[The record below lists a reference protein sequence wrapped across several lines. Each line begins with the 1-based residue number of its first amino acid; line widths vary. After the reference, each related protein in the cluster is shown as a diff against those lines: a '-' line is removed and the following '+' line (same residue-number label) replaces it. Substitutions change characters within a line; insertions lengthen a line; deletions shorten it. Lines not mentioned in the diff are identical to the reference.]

1 MKSLTPAGPPYISDC
16 AFQILPQHR
25 HPPTLPCVP
34 VTPKHFLRV
43 LEGSDP
49 RGGHCHIPCPTRDRP
64 PPSNPTGPRRTP
76 TRSAGPLSFYSNLLL
91 HLLLTYSFLTRHPR
105 TPLRTPP
112 ASGHPPHSAP
122 SFRLSFRLTYLIRV
136 YPLASASLY
145 RTPTPVLTHR
155 TPTGP
160 PIRTRSFSI

>member
-1 MKSLTPAGPPYISDC
+1 MLTGQVCHRAILQTRDC
-16 AFQILPQHR
+16 AVWAQRQGYSVPGYVSLSSSFALSLSLSLALSLSLSR
-25 HPPTLPCVP
+25 TLSHPVP
-34 VTPKHFLRV
+34 N
-43 LEGSDP
+43 
-49 RGGHCHIPCPTRDRP
+49 PCPTP
-64 PPSNPTGPRRTP
+64 ATGLRRTT
-76 TRSAGPLSFYSNLLL
+76 TRSAGPFSFYSHLLL

-145 RTPTPVLTHR
+145 RTLTPVLTHR

-160 PIRTRSFSI
+160 PIRTRSLSI